1 MGGISGDVFAL
12 LPDIEVVLYR
22 CSWRTIHPISA
33 MSESK
38 SPTFEITASDHNH
51 TGDGKAAM
59 FSSILVLRLLN
70 ERTCYTVAV
79 CDS

>member
-51 TGDGKAAM
+51 TGDGKAAI
-59 FSSILVLRLLN
+59 FSSIFVLRLLN
-70 ERTCYTVAV
+70 ERTPFATRDCR
-79 CDS
+79 